1 MQLKLGFS
9 PCPNDTFIFNALVNG
24 LISDPD
30 IAFEV
35 TLADVE
41 ALNQSA
47 ILQEADITKLSFG
60 TIPAVSANY
69 QILDAGSA
77 LGFGCGPLLVSNR
90 ILSTDELKNARVA
103 IPGFNTTANLLMS
116 MAYPEIRDKK
126 AFLFSD
132 IEDAVLRGDADLGL
146 IIHENRFTYE
156 RRGLLK
162 VADLG
167 AWWEDTFQLPIPL
180 GCIAIRRNLEEKI
193 KQKVSG
199 LIRKS
204 VELAFQDPI
213 ATMAYVSA
221 HAQAMEVEVMKQHIA
236 LYVNE
241 FSVSLGNKGRNA
253 VMEMFRIASE
263 NKLTSSVVEPLF
275 IDSDLL

>member
-24 LISDPD
+24 LISDPE
-30 IAFEV
+30 ITFQV

-47 ILQEADITKLSFG
+47 IQHEADITKLSFG
-60 TIPAVSANY
+60 TILAVSSNY
-69 QILDAGSA
+69 QVLDAGSA

-90 ILSTDELKNARVA
+90 ILSPDQLKNARVA

-132 IEDAVLRGDADLGL
+132 IEDAVLSGDADLGL

-167 AWWEDTFQLPIPL
+167 AWWEDKFQLPIPL
-180 GCIAIRRNLEEKI
+180 GCIAIRRNLDEKI

-204 VELAFQDPI
+204 VELAFQDPET
-213 ATMAYVSA
+213 TMPYVSE
-221 HAQAMEVEVMKQHIA
+221 HAQAMEIEVMKQHIA
-236 LYVNE
+236 LYVND

-253 VMEMFRIASE
+253 VREMFRIAAE
-263 NKLTSSVVEPLF
+263 NKLASSVQEPIF
-275 IDSDLL
+275 VDSDLL

>member
-24 LISDPD
+24 LISDPN

-90 ILSTDELKNARVA
+90 ILSPDELKNARVA

-180 GCIAIRRNLEEKI
+180 GCIAIRRNLDEKI

-204 VELAFQDPI
+204 VELAFQDPTS
-213 ATMAYVSA
+213 TMAYVSA

-263 NKLTSSVVEPLF
+263 NKLTSSVAEPLF

>member
-30 IAFEV
+30 ISFQV

-47 ILQEADITKLSFG
+47 IQHEADITKLSFG
-60 TIPAVSANY
+60 TIPAVSADY

-90 ILSTDELKNARVA
+90 ILSPDELKNARVA

-167 AWWEDTFQLPIPL
+167 AWWEETFQLPIPL
-180 GCIAIRRNLEEKI
+180 GCIAIRRNLDEKI
-193 KQKVSG
+193 KQRVSG

-204 VELAFQDPI
+204 VELAFQNPE
-213 ATMAYVSA
+213 ATMPYVSA

-241 FSVSLGNKGRNA
+241 YSVSLGNKGRNA
-253 VMEMFRIASE
+253 VREMFRIASE

>member
-24 LISDPD
+24 VISDPELS
-30 IAFEV
+30 FQVE
-35 TLADVE
+35 LADVE

-47 ILQEADITKLSFG
+47 IRREADITKLSFG
-60 TIPAVSANY
+60 TIPAVSADY

-77 LGFGCGPLLVSNR
+77 LGFGCGPLLVSKQ
-90 ILSTDELKNARVA
+90 ILSPDQLKNARVA

-116 MAYPEIRDKK
+116 MAYPEILDKK

-167 AWWEDTFQLPIPL
+167 AWWEETFQLPIPL
-180 GCIAIRRNLEEKI
+180 GCIAIRRNLDEKI
-193 KQKVSG
+193 KQRVSG

-204 VELAFQDPI
+204 VELAFQNPE
-213 ATMAYVSA
+213 ATMPYVSA

-241 FSVSLGNKGRNA
+241 YSVSLGNKGRTA
-253 VMEMFRIASE
+253 VREMFKIAAQ
-263 NKLTSSVVEPLF
+263 NKLTSSVEEPLF

>member
-24 LISDPD
+24 LISDPN

-90 ILSTDELKNARVA
+90 ILSPDELKNAQVA

>member
-24 LISDPD
+24 LVSDPD
-30 IAFEV
+30 FSFQIE
-35 TLADVE
+35 LADVE
-41 ALNQSA
+41 ALNQTA
-47 ILQEADITKLSFG
+47 IRREADITKLSFG
-60 TIPAVSANY
+60 TIPAVSADY

-77 LGFGCGPLLVSNR
+77 LGFGCGPLLVSKQ
-90 ILSTDELKNARVA
+90 ILSPDQLKNARVA

-116 MAYPEIRDKK
+116 MAYPEILDKK

-162 VADLG
+162 IADLG

-180 GCIAIRRNLEEKI
+180 GCIAIRRNLDEKI
-193 KQKVSG
+193 KQRVSG

-204 VELAFQDPI
+204 VELAFQHPE
-213 ATMAYVSA
+213 ATMPYVSE

-241 FSVSLGNKGRNA
+241 YSVSLGNKGRNA
-253 VMEMFRIASE
+253 VMEMFRIAAQ
-263 NKLTSSVVEPLF
+263 NKLASSVEEPLF